1 MVDDKYAIAYS
12 EVLEILRYIPRE
24 DYNKIPIDKIKVFVE
39 NANDKYVFNYNPD
52 KTLQEQNV
60 SDITKGIIIMLFRD
74 YIANDNQR
82 DKIIKKQYCDRMNVE
97 NEKRKK
103 YNPDIWANR
112 KKENAIKNEQN
123 NELINIE
130 KIK

>member
-1 MVDDKYAIAYS
+1 MIDDKYAIAYS

-97 NEKRKK
+97 NEK
-103 YNPDIWANR
+103 
-112 KKENAIKNEQN
+112 
-123 NELINIE
+123 
-130 KIK
+130 